1 MTSDGAPLRIG
12 IAGIGGRMGRE
23 LVAVAARDPTVTIA
37 GGTVRRPPS
46 GLPDGIAIHTDPGPV
61 LEAIDVLIDFSTP
74 EATISAATA
83 AVEHGVP
90 LVIGTT
96 GLNQAQLAVLQSAS
110 ERVPLHY
117 ARNMSHGVAVLQ
129 RLLPEIARA
138 LAGYD
143 IEVIETHHR
152 HKQDAPSGTALA
164 LADAIL
170 AGLNGDG
177 QVHPLVPGRDGH
189 APRQPGEIGIHAV
202 RGGGNTGE
210 HRVLFASDEEEITIG
225 HRAFSRAVFAAG
237 AIRAAKALVGKPP
250 GWYGSG

>member
-1 MTSDGAPLRIG
+1 MTEPAPLRIG

-23 LVAVAARDPTVTIA
+23 LVAAAARDPAVTVA
-37 GGTVRRPPS
+37 GGTVRRHRS
-46 GLPDGIAIHTDPGPV
+46 DLPEGIAIHTDLAPLLSG
-61 LEAIDVLIDFSTP
+61 IDVLIDFSTP

-96 GLNQAQLAVLQSAS
+96 GLNQAQLAVLHAAS

-170 AGLNGDG
+170 AGLSGDG
-177 QVHPLVPGRDGH
+177 QAHPLVPGRDGH

-237 AIRAAKALVGKPP
+237 AIRAAKALVGQAP

>member
-1 MTSDGAPLRIG
+1 MTEPAPLRIG
-12 IAGIGGRMGRE
+12 IVGIGGRMGHE
-23 LVAVAARDPTVTIA
+23 LVAVAARNPAVTIV
-37 GGTVRRPPS
+37 GGTVRHPPS
-46 GLPDGIAIHTDPGPV
+46 DLLDGIEIHTHLAP
-61 LEAIDVLIDFSTP
+61 LLFEIDVLIDFSTP

-83 AVEHGVP
+83 AAEQGVP

-96 GLNQAQLAVLQSAS
+96 GLNEAQMAVLRVAS
-110 ERVPLHY
+110 ERVPIHY

-164 LADAIL
+164 LVDAIL
-170 AGLNGDG
+170 AGLNGDA
-177 QVHPLVPGRDGH
+177 HALVSGREGH

-210 HRVLFASDEEEITIG
+210 HQMLFASDEEEIMIG

-237 AIRAAKALVGKPP
+237 AIRAATALVGQPP